1 MANKEAKAK
10 KENSKNKKSFFKDF
24 KAELKK
30 VNWPTPKQLLNNT
43 IAVITIVIITAV
55 IVFVL
60 DLVFET
66 LNKHGIDKIKEVI
79 TTENTVE
86 NNEAGE
92 NTNVEGETKEEDATN
107 ETEGEASE
115 GEATNEVEENTE
127 SNETEPSTTS
137 EEANTTNTV
146 E

>member
-1 MANKEAKAK
+1 MAKKEAKAK

-43 IAVITIVIITAV
+43 IAVVTIVLITVA

-60 DLVFET
+60 DIAFET
-66 LNKHGIDKIKEVI
+66 LNKHGVDRIKGIVGTNQSVSEEA
-79 TTENTVE
+79 TEE
-86 NNEAGE
+86 NI
-92 NTNVEGETKEEDATN
+92 
-107 ETEGEASE
+107 EGEA
-115 GEATNEVEENTE
+115 AEEN
-127 SNETEPSTTS
+127 SNEENNTEN
-137 EEANTTNTV
+137 NTENKA